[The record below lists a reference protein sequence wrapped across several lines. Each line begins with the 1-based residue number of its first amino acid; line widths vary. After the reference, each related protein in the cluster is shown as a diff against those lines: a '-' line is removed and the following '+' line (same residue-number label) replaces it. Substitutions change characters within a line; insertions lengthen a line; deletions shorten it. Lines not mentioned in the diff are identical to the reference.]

1 MIKDEVAEIL
11 LKLKAVSIDTEN
23 PYTWASGIKSP
34 IYCDNRI
41 IISHHQERKIVA
53 QAFAKLIKEK
63 YPQTHCIAGTATA
76 GIPHAAWVADLLQL
90 PMIYV
95 RSSAKEHGRGN
106 QIEGEILEQAN
117 VVLIE
122 DLFSTGMS
130 SIAACQV
137 IQAAKMN
144 LLSVYSIFT
153 YDLKKCKTNFLNHH
167 INFHSLSDIYSLM
180 KIAINKKIIKP
191 EQTEIINHF
200 LQELDR

>member
-1 MIKDEVAEIL
+1 MIKDDVAEIL
-11 LKLKAVSIDTEN
+11 LNLKAVSINTEH

-41 IISHHQERKIVA
+41 IISHHLARKKIA
-53 QAFAKLIKEK
+53 EAFAKSIREK
-63 YPQTHCIAGTATA
+63 YPQVNCIAGTATA
-76 GIPHAAWVADLLQL
+76 GIPHAAWVADILQL

-106 QIEGEILEQAN
+106 QIEGEITEQAN
-117 VVLIE
+117 VVLLE

-130 SIAACQV
+130 SIAAGQV
-137 IQAAKMN
+137 IQQAKMN
-144 LLSVYSIFT
+144 LLAVYSIFS
-153 YDLKKCKTNFLNHH
+153 YDLKKCKTNFLNNH

-180 KIAINKKIIKP
+180 KIAINKNIIKP
-191 EQTEIINHF
+191 NQIEIINNF